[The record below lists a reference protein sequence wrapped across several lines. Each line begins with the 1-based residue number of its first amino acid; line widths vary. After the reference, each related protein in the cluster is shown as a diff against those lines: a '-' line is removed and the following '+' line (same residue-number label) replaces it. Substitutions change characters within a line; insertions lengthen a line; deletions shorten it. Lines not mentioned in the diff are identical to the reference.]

1 MFYKYTQIKAQYILA
16 NKQNNLLILHQQD
29 WHLGYLD
36 DLQKEKTTKHLL
48 FQVNDNQEFEL
59 IIP

>member
-1 MFYKYTQIKAQYILA
+1 MFYKYTQIKAQYKLA
-16 NKQNNLLILHQQD
+16 NKQKNLLILHQQD
-29 WHLGYLD
+29 WHLGYPD

-48 FQVNDNQEFEL
+48 FQVNDNQEL